1 MTIGRRFDPKTLKS
15 TKVWLRGNSTN
26 VIYICHN
33 VIYFLHYNYSNR
45 ELNMWARLTLDI
57 LVSVYFISK
66 ISPLIINY
74 QFYSNE
80 LMRDA
85 LVPIILTT
93 VVIAII
99 YSIIVFGTINTL
111 TKREEKD
118 ERDYIYE
125 LKSYKISNNIY
136 QISNYL
142 VIGVIIFNAL
152 YQENFGELTPQK
164 IAMIL
169 LIITLLSSTGKSLTQ
184 LFNYRKNI

>member
-1 MTIGRRFDPKTLKS
+1 
-15 TKVWLRGNSTN
+15 
-26 VIYICHN
+26 
-33 VIYFLHYNYSNR
+33 
-45 ELNMWARLTLDI
+45 MWARLTLDI

-142 VIGVIIFNAL
+142 IIGVIIFNAL

>member
-1 MTIGRRFDPKTLKS
+1 MK
-15 TKVWLRGNSTN
+15 
-26 VIYICHN
+26 
-33 VIYFLHYNYSNR
+33 FLNNYSNR

-57 LVSVYFISK
+57 LVSVYFIYK

-85 LVPIILTT
+85 LVPIILIT

-125 LKSYKISNNIY
+125 LKSYKISNNIS
-136 QISNYL
+136 QISIYL
-142 VIGVIIFNAL
+142 LIGVIVFNAL

>member
-1 MTIGRRFDPKTLKS
+1 MK
-15 TKVWLRGNSTN
+15 
-26 VIYICHN
+26 
-33 VIYFLHYNYSNR
+33 FLNNYSNR
-45 ELNMWARLTLDI
+45 ELNIWAELTLNI
-57 LVSVYFISK
+57 IVSLFFVSK
-66 ISPLIINY
+66 IFPLIING
-74 QFYSNE
+74 QFYSE
-80 LMRDA
+80 A
-85 LVPIILTT
+85 LVQIILTT
-93 VVIAII
+93 IIIAII

-125 LKSYKISNNIY
+125 LKSYKISNNIF

-152 YQENFGELTPQK
+152 YQGNFGELTPPK

-169 LIITLLSSTGKSLTQ
+169 LIIAVLSSTGKSLTQ

>member
-1 MTIGRRFDPKTLKS
+1 MK
-15 TKVWLRGNSTN
+15 
-26 VIYICHN
+26 
-33 VIYFLHYNYSNR
+33 FLNNYSNR

-85 LVPIILTT
+85 LVPIILIT

-99 YSIIVFGTINTL
+99 YSIIVFGTIHTL
-111 TKREEKD
+111 TIREEKD

>member
-1 MTIGRRFDPKTLKS
+1 MK
-15 TKVWLRGNSTN
+15 
-26 VIYICHN
+26 
-33 VIYFLHYNYSNR
+33 FLNNYSNR

-80 LMRDA
+80 LMRDT

-125 LKSYKISNNIY
+125 LKSYKISNNIF

-152 YQENFGELTPQK
+152 YQGNFGELTPQK